1 MCERW
6 HEATNGKHLLCWQ
19 GPGERRTCLKDADG
33 CLRPFPPLLRP
44 SLPHQVNGQ
53 PLPWDGSAF
62 LLTAES
68 DLLVL
73 GKTIEAASAGKGD
86 FTLQTRVLIRPESN
100 FELSGFYKSGSA
112 YCSQCE
118 AEGFRRITYYLDRPD
133 VMARFKVRIEAEK
146 SKLPL
151 LLSNGNKMAT
161 GELDGGRHFA
171 EWEDPFPKPSY
182 LFAVVAGDL
191 GSIVDSYKTMSGR
204 DVRLEIFSE
213 HENVDKLEHAM
224 TSLKKS
230 MRWDEEVYGLEYD
243 LDVYNIV
250 AVNDFNMGAM
260 ENKGLNVFNTA
271 FVLAKPETAT
281 DTDYERIEG
290 VIAHE
295 YFHNWSGNRVTCQD
309 WFQLTLKEGLT
320 VFRDQQFS
328 ADMGSA
334 AVKRIEDVRV
344 LRARQFA
351 EDSGPRAHAIRPES
365 YMKMDN
371 FYTST
376 VYEKGAEVIR
386 MYHTLLGAAGFRKG
400 MDLYFARHDGSA
412 VTCDDFRAAMA
423 DANGK
428 DFSQFER
435 WYLQAGTP
443 VVTAKGA
450 YDAAQKH
457 YSLTL
462 SQHTA
467 GTVGQPSKLPFH
479 IPVRVGLLGKDGRE
493 LVPSTVLELKEA
505 SQTFEFENVEGG
517 TPVASLLRGFS
528 APVRLK
534 VEQSDED
541 LAFLM
546 AHDTDSFNRWEASQK
561 LASQAILAATEALA
575 GGGTP
580 APLAPTTVDAFR
592 AVLKA
597 GLDDTGVDRSLLAYA
612 LSLPDELTLLGEM
625 DVMRPVALHEGREH
639 VKKSL
644 AAALKPEFMDVYQAL
659 DKDVPYLVTPQEIGR
674 RRMKNVC
681 LSYLCTEKDA
691 GAVALAASAFQRA
704 TCMTDS
710 IAALAC
716 LSSLPG
722 PEKDEALEIFY
733 TNAKGDPLVL
743 NKWFSI
749 QALADLPDT
758 IDRVH
763 ALTRHPDFSM
773 KNPNRFRALIGAFA
787 NSNLARFHAE
797 DGRGYVL
804 VADMVLAV
812 DKLNP
817 QVAARL
823 AGAFSLWRKFE
834 NTRRNMMKAQL
845 DRLMAVG
852 DGLSRDT
859 FEIVSQSLLSA

>member
-1 MCERW
+1 LQFCPRLVTHW
-6 HEATNGKHLLCWQ
+6 PLPPPHTQTHS
-19 GPGERRTCLKDADG
+19 
-33 CLRPFPPLLRP
+33 FP
-44 SLPHQVNGQ
+44 QVNGQ
-53 PLPWDGSAF
+53 PLPWDGTAF
-62 LLTAES
+62 VLTAES

-73 GKTIEAASAGKGD
+73 GKAIEAASGGKGD
-86 FTLQTRVLIRPESN
+86 FTLQTKVLIKPEAN

-112 YCSQCE
+112 YCTQCE

-133 VMARFKVRIEAEK
+133 VMARFKVRIEADKTE
-146 SKLPL
+146 LPL
-151 LLSNGNKMAT
+151 LLSNGNKVAT
-161 GELDGGRHFA
+161 GELAGGRHFA

-191 GSIVDSYKTMSGR
+191 GSIVDTYKTTSGR
-204 DVRLEIFSE
+204 YVRLEIFSE
-213 HENVDKLEHAM
+213 HDNVDKLEHAM

-230 MRWDEEVYGLEYD
+230 MKWDEDVYGLEYD
-243 LDVYNIV
+243 LDIYNIV

-386 MYHTLLGAAGFRKG
+386 MYHTLLGTEGFRKG
-400 MDLYFARHDGSA
+400 MDLYFERHDGSA
-412 VTCDDFRAAMA
+412 VTCDDFRAAMS
-423 DANGK
+423 DANGGK
-428 DFSQFER
+428 DFGQFER

-443 VVTAKGA
+443 VVEAKGL
-450 YDAAQKH
+450 YDAAKKM

-479 IPVRVGLLGKDGRE
+479 IPVRVGLLGRDGKE
-493 LVPSTVLELKEA
+493 VVPSRVLELKEA
-505 SQTFEFENVEGG
+505 SQTFHFEGVEGG
-517 TPVASLLRGFS
+517 EPVPSLLRGFS

-534 VEQSDED
+534 TQQTEED

-561 LASQAILAATEALA
+561 LASQAILAATEALTE
-575 GGGTP
+575 GKTP
-580 APLAPTTVDAFR
+580 ALLAPTTLEAFR

-597 GLDDTGVDRSLLAYA
+597 GLDRDSVDKSLLAYA
-612 LSLPDELTLLGEM
+612 LSLPEELTLMGEM
-625 DVMRPVALHEGREH
+625 DVMRPVALHEGREY
-639 VKKSL
+639 VKKTL
-644 AAALKPEFMDVYQAL
+644 AVALKAEFLQVYKEL
-659 DKDVPYLVTPQEIGR
+659 DQDVPYAVNPEEIGR
-674 RRMKNVC
+674 RRLKNVC
-681 LSYLCTEKDA
+681 MSYLCTSKDKDA
-691 GAVALAASAFQRA
+691 VTLASSAFKRA

-716 LSSLPG
+716 LASLPG
-722 PEKDEALEIFY
+722 PEKDEALQIFY

-749 QALADLPDT
+749 QAFADLPDT
-758 IDRVH
+758 IDRIQ
-763 ALTRHPDFSM
+763 ALTKHPDFSM

-834 NTRRNMMKAQL
+834 NSRRNMMKEQL

-859 FEIVSQSLLSA
+859 YEIVSQSLLSA

>member
-1 MCERW
+1 M
-6 HEATNGKHLLCWQ
+6 
-19 GPGERRTCLKDADG
+19 
-33 CLRPFPPLLRP
+33 
-44 SLPHQVNGQ
+44 
-53 PLPWDGSAF
+53 
-62 LLTAES
+62 LTAES

-73 GKTIEAASAGKGD
+73 GKTIDIASGGKGD
-86 FTLQTRVLIRPESN
+86 FTLQTKVLIKPEAN

-112 YCSQCE
+112 YCTQCE

-133 VMARFKVRIEAEK
+133 VMARFKVRIEADK
-146 SKLPL
+146 AKLPL
-151 LLSNGNKMAT
+151 LLSNGNKVGT
-161 GELDGGRHFA
+161 GELPGGRHFA

-191 GSIVDSYKTMSGR
+191 GSIVDTYKTTSGR

-213 HENVDKLEHAM
+213 HDNVDKLEHAM
-224 TSLKKS
+224 MSLKKS
-230 MRWDEEVYGLEYD
+230 MKWDEDVYGLEYD
-243 LDVYNIV
+243 LDIYNIV

-386 MYHTLLGAAGFRKG
+386 MYHTLLGTEGFRKG
-400 MDLYFARHDGSA
+400 MDLYFERHDGSA
-412 VTCDDFRAAMA
+412 VTCDDFRAAMS
-423 DANGK
+423 DANGGK
-428 DFSQFER
+428 DFGQFER

-443 VVTAKGA
+443 VVEAKGV
-450 YDAAQKH
+450 YDAAKKT

-479 IPVRVGLLGKDGRE
+479 IPVRVGLLGRDGKE
-493 LVPSTVLELKEA
+493 VVSSQVLELKEA
-505 SQTFEFENVEGG
+505 SQTFYFEGIEGG
-517 TPVASLLRGFS
+517 EPVPSLLRGFS

-534 VEQSDED
+534 TQQTEED

-561 LASQAILAATEALA
+561 LASQAILATTEALTEEK
-575 GGGTP
+575 TP
-580 APLAPTTVDAFR
+580 EPLAPTMIEAFR

-597 GLDDTGVDRSLLAYA
+597 GLDSESVDKSLLAYA
-612 LSLPDELTLLGEM
+612 LSLPEELTLLGEM
-625 DVMRPVALHEGREH
+625 DVMRPVDLHKGRDH
-639 VKKSL
+639 VKKTL
-644 AAALKPEFMDVYQAL
+644 AVALKAEFLKVYKAL
-659 DKDVPYLVTPQEIGR
+659 DQDVPYAVNPEEIGR
-674 RRMKNVC
+674 RRLKNVC
-681 LSYLCTEKDA
+681 MSYLCTSKDKD
-691 GAVALAASAFQRA
+691 AVALASSAFKRA

-716 LSSLPG
+716 LASLPG
-722 PEKDEALEIFY
+722 SEKDEALQMFY
-733 TNAKGDPLVL
+733 SNAKGDPLVL

-758 IDRVH
+758 IDRIQV
-763 ALTRHPDFSM
+763 LIKHPDFSM

-787 NSNLARFHAE
+787 NSNLAQFHAE

-834 NTRRNMMKAQL
+834 SSRRNMMKEQL
-845 DRLMAVG
+845 DRLMTVG

-859 FEIVSQSLLSA
+859 YEIVSQSLLSA